1 MVAPSQRTVQGE
13 MYATDLR
20 DAQWEQIRP
29 FVEVQA
35 KTGPKRRVDL
45 RAVLNGVFYKLK
57 TSGQWEMLPRSFPPK
72 STVHYSFQKWTKQG
86 IWVRINDALR
96 RRVRVEVEGRE
107 HVEATGGVIDT
118 QSAKSSIA
126 GGPERG
132 FDGGKKVYGRKPHL
146 LTDTL
151 GLLISAC
158 VHSARLYD
166 GVGAKQV
173 FTATKARGITL
184 KKVWADQTYRGEL
197 GAWMTDNGLG
207 ELEIVQRLPG
217 QQGFEVQ
224 PKRWVVERA
233 HAWLSGNRQLS
244 REYDHNP
251 RHSESWLYLASI
263 RLLGRRLAKAS

>member
-1 MVAPSQRTVQGE
+1 MLTPSQPAVQGE
-13 MYATDLR
+13 TYKTDLT
-20 DAQWEQIRP
+20 DAQWEQLLP

-35 KTGPKRRVDL
+35 KTGPKRRVNL
-45 RAVLNGVFYKLK
+45 RAVLNGLLYKLK
-57 TSGQWEMLPRSFPPK
+57 TGCQWELLPRSFPPK
-72 STVHYSFQKWTKQG
+72 STVHYYFQQWTKKG
-86 IWVRINDALR
+86 IWARINDALR
-96 RRVRVEVEGRE
+96 RQVRVEVEARE

-118 QSAKSSIA
+118 QSAKSSVA

-132 FDGGKKVYGRKPHL
+132 YDGGKQIYGRKRHL

-151 GLLISAC
+151 GLLITAV

-166 GVGAKQV
+166 GAGARQV
-173 FTATKARGITL
+173 FAATKARGITL
-184 KKVWADQTYRGEL
+184 KKVWADQTYRGTL
-197 GAWMTDNGLG
+197 RAWMAEQAMG
-207 ELEIVQRLPG
+207 ELEIVERLPG
-217 QQGFEVQ
+217 QRGFQLQ
-224 PKRWVVERA
+224 PKRWVVERT

>member
-1 MVAPSQRTVQGE
+1 MVAPSQPTVQTE
-13 MYATDLR
+13 TYATDLS
-20 DAQWEQIRP
+20 DEQWEHLRP

-45 RAVLNGVFYKLK
+45 RAVLNGLLYKLK
-57 TSGQWEMLPRSFPPK
+57 TGCQWELLPRSFPPK
-72 STVHYSFQKWTKQG
+72 STVHYYFQKWTKKG
-86 IWVRINDALR
+86 ILVQINDRLR
-96 RRVRVEVEGRE
+96 RRVRAEVEGRE

-118 QSAKSSIA
+118 QSAKSSLA

-132 FDGGKKVYGRKPHL
+132 FDGGKRVFGRKRHL

-151 GLLISAC
+151 GLLISAV

-173 FTATKARGITL
+173 FAATKARGIAL

-197 GAWMTDNGLG
+197 CSWMADNGLG

-224 PKRWVVERA
+224 PKRWVVERT

-263 RLLGRRLAKAS
+263 RLLGRRLAKAA

>member
-1 MVAPSQRTVQGE
+1 MVAPSQPAVQSE
-13 MYATDLR
+13 TYPTDLT
-20 DAQWEQIRP
+20 DEQWEMIRP
-29 FVEVQA
+29 YVEVQA

-45 RAVLNGVFYKLK
+45 RAVLNGLLSKLK
-57 TSGQWEMLPRSFPPK
+57 SGCQWELLPRSFPPK
-72 STVHYSFQKWTKQG
+72 STVHYYVQQWTKKG
-86 IWVRINDALR
+86 IWVQINDALR

-107 HVEATGGVIDT
+107 NVEPTGGVIDT
-118 QSAKSSIA
+118 QSAKSSVA

-132 FDGGKKVYGRKPHL
+132 FDGGKKVFGRKRHL

-151 GLLISAC
+151 GLLVTAV

-166 GVGAKQV
+166 GVAAKQV
-173 FTATKARGITL
+173 FEATKARGITL
-184 KKVWADQTYRGEL
+184 KNVWADQTYRGVL
-197 GAWMTDNGLG
+197 GSWMAENGMG
-207 ELEIVQRLPG
+207 ELEIVERLPG
-217 QQGFEVQ
+217 QRGFEVQ
-224 PKRWVVERA
+224 PKRWVVERT